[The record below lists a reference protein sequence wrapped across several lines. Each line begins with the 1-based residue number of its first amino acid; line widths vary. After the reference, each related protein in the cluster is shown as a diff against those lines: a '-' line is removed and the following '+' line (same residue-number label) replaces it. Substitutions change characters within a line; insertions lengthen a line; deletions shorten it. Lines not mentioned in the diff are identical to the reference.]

1 MHFMPVLLPNI
12 SIFNENSGDE
22 LTIFLDNFL
31 TK

>member
-1 MHFMPVLLPNI
+1 MHFVLVLIPNI
-12 SIFNENSGDE
+12 SIFNENLGDE

>member
-1 MHFMPVLLPNI
+1 MHFMPVLIPNI
-12 SIFNENSGDE
+12 SIVNENSDDG

>member
-1 MHFMPVLLPNI
+1 MHFVLVLIPNI